1 MTFTEVSSSQI
12 HSIGYD
18 KDAEYPLGVR
28 FHPNKKAVAEG
39 KPFSEY
45 HYKDVTPEMFAAFQG
60 AESKYRWF
68 DANVKDFPDAFPF
81 VRVA

>member
-1 MTFTEVSSSQI
+1 MEFIPVESSQI
-12 HSIGYD
+12 KEIGYD

-28 FHPNKKAVAEG
+28 FHPNRKSEG

-45 HYKDVTPEMFAAFQG
+45 HYKDVTPEMFAALRG

-68 DANVKDFPDAFPF
+68 DANVKAFPTAFPF